1 MLVPRV
7 KNVTVRLLCWKPG
20 SIWHKGK
27 EVKNALGQ
35 SGRHWSFLTKFA
47 AVAALVLP
55 RGAILASDLMVDQL
69 AS

>member
-7 KNVTVRLLCWKPG
+7 KNVTVRLLWQ
-20 SIWHKGK
+20 K
-27 EVKNALGQ
+27 EKEMKNALGQ
-35 SGRHWSFLTKFA
+35 SGHHWSFLTKFA

-55 RGAILASDLMVDQL
+55 RGAILASDLVVDQL